1 MKSEKYEKYKSGL
14 PADLTE
20 IEIAGGCHAY
30 FGMYGEQDG
39 DGIPTMDAQEQ
50 IRLTATYIQ
59 NFIDK
64 GETPDAENH

>member
-20 IEIAGGCHAY
+20 IEITGGCHAY

-39 DGIPTMDAQEQ
+39 DGIAAMDAE
-50 IRLTATYIQ
+50 ITAGYIK
-59 NFIDK
+59 NFICK
-64 GETPDAENH
+64 GESPDAENH